1 MIINLEKIKKTEKI
15 SCAELEFNPSTR
27 LDKFLFEQFPE
38 YSRAYFQELI
48 SNGLVRINSKKVT
61 KGSYKI
67 KTTDSIEIDFPEEKQ
82 FDLKPKKV
90 DFEIVDT
97 QKDFVIIDKPAG
109 LIVHHSDK
117 TSDDVTLVNGLL
129 YKFKEL
135 NEFEDKERPGI
146 VHRLDK
152 GTSGLLIVARNI
164 KSHIKFCSMFK
175 NREVKKTYL
184 AIVKGHPTKTGRID
198 FPVGRHPAQRHLMS
212 HLSPFGKEA
221 LTYFDVLKYYDDYS
235 LVAVHIVTG
244 RTHQIRVHFAA
255 TGHGL
260 IGDSMYGFSS
270 KYISRPAL
278 HAWKISFD
286 YKGKTFNYLKAVPK
300 DFQKLLIKLNK
311 DLKE

>member
-1 MIINLEKIKKTEKI
+1 M
-15 SCAELEFNPSTR
+15 F
-27 LDKFLFEQFPE
+27 DQFPE

-67 KTTDSIEIDFPEEKQ
+67 KKTDSIEIDFPEEKQ

-97 QKDFVIIDKPAG
+97 QKDFVIVNKPAG

-152 GTSGLLIVARNI
+152 GTSGLLIIARNI
-164 KSHIKFCSMFK
+164 KSHIKLSSMFK
-175 NREVKKTYL
+175 EREVKKTYL

-221 LTYFDVLKYYDDYS
+221 LTYYDVLKYYDDYS

-260 IGDSMYGFSS
+260 IGDSMYGFLS
-270 KYISRPAL
+270 KDISRPAL

-286 YKGKTFNYLKAVPK
+286 YKDKTFNYLKSVPK

-311 DLKE
+311 DLKQ